1 MAAGSKRGNND
12 MVLGG
17 RHLVG
22 FFFLLVVVLG
32 VVFTLGYLLGRSQ
45 YDTSLRAAVSN
56 VVPQAPAGK
65 NSVQKPA
72 KSTQPDNSANSEDD
86 DTSDEPVN
94 SRAVKSASANPRSAD
109 APAPQTTADWDFY
122 HSADPAKTNEKLSPP
137 PPPSRKPQVITASN
151 RIVANGG
158 ASGPNGSSGGRAL
171 NSPLIP
177 RNSIVLQVAALA
189 RQADA
194 LSLAQALQQKK
205 FPAYVLPPDADH
217 YYRVQVGPYTDA
229 KAANAARQRLDKAGF
244 KYIVKR

>member
-1 MAAGSKRGNND
+1 

-56 VVPQAPAGK
+56 VVPPAPAGK

-72 KSTQPDNSANSEDD
+72 KSSQPDNSANSEDD
-86 DTSDEPVN
+86 DNSDEPVN
-94 SRAVKSASANPRSAD
+94 SANSRAAKSLSASAKNGD
-109 APAPQTTADWDFY
+109 TPAPQSTADWDFY

-137 PPPSRKPQVITASN
+137 PPPSKKPQVITASN

-158 ASGPNGSSGGRAL
+158 VTAANSPTGGRAL

-229 KAANAARQRLDKAGF
+229 KAANTARQRLDKAGF

>member
-1 MAAGSKRGNND
+1 

-45 YDTSLRAAVSN
+45 YVATLRAGVSN

-65 NSVQKPA
+65 NTVEKSA
-72 KSTQPDNSANSEDD
+72 GSTQPDNAANSEDD
-86 DTSDEPVN
+86 DSSDAPVN
-94 SRAVKSASANPRSAD
+94 SRTAKAASTNARTAA

-137 PPPSRKPQVITASN
+137 PQSKKPQVITASN
-151 RIVANGG
+151 RIVTNGG
-158 ASGPNGSSGGRAL
+158 ASGPNSASSGRTL

-229 KAANAARQRLDKAGF
+229 KAANAARQRLNKAGF